1 MQSFKVNS
9 IWDIIW
15 YSISLNETISQ
26 VLMLQPPWTTYSD
39 DQHDKLC
46 KRVRLWTTEGERL
59 MSLFWTLQY
68 VYSTHNGYVCI
79 YIIISTIYIYMHDHA
94 WEFIYK
100 YKHIY
105 NCIIMYILYIHA
117 REHGHVKFSVMIPW
131 KSIQRPVKLPMMF
144 CRGSLKCWSPCR
156 VSPWKFWKLNSSGH
170 KLGS

>member
-1 MQSFKVNS
+1 MNHILRWSAWQ
-9 IWDIIW
+9 
-15 YSISLNETISQ
+15 
-26 VLMLQPPWTTYSD
+26 
-39 DQHDKLC
+39 
-46 KRVRLWTTEGERL
+46 
-59 MSLFWTLQY
+59 TLQEGP
-68 VYSTHNGYVCI
+68 SLDNRRRTTHVLVLNFTICIFNTQWLCI
-79 YIIISTIYIYMHDHA
+79 YIIISTIYIYIYIYMHDHA

-105 NCIIMYILYIHA
+105 SCIIMYILYIHA

-131 KSIQRPVKLPMMF
+131 KSIQRPVQLPVMF